1 MSEHILDIAAVR
13 SHFPALADKNFI
25 FADSAGGS
33 QCLAAVVARVSDYLL
48 HTNCQLGADYS
59 VSVDSTKRVGD
70 GLEAAK
76 ELFHAESVEEIVLGS
91 SSTMLAE
98 NLARA
103 MENDF
108 LGGEE
113 IIVTDEHEGAM
124 PILPQSALD

>member
-1 MSEHILDIAAVR
+1 
-13 SHFPALADKNFI
+13 
-25 FADSAGGS
+25 
-33 QCLAAVVARVSDYLL
+33 
-48 HTNCQLGADYS
+48 
-59 VSVDSTKRVGD
+59 
-70 GLEAAK
+70 
-76 ELFHAESVEEIVLGS
+76 
-91 SSTMLAE
+91 MLAE